1 MSVHLNDNPITRL
14 ARNSLGQV
22 SRSQTSGVSK
32 IEHIDILYSNA
43 MYGEGNEEVK
53 IESVVLVYLV
63 LVVVVVVGWCSR
75 YRNCSQCSQLIM

>member
-32 IEHIDILYSNA
+32 IEYIDILYSNS
-43 MYGEGNEEVK
+43 MYGEGNEEEK
-53 IESVVLVYLV
+53 F
-63 LVVVVVVGWCSR
+63 
-75 YRNCSQCSQLIM
+75 